1 MIVSTDNRAKK
12 LAKQEG
18 IAYATAL
25 RLTRDQQDDERKRK
39 AHAEMEALFPSLDSL
54 LPEAVSSAC
63 RTMAGN
69 SIGRYVG
76 KNSENWTAGLTFDD
90 VDLPTDILREMV
102 IDVVTPDLDTINW
115 HVDDDPD
122 EQYPG
127 SVEAVTEVTF
137 TGWGRLAAV
146 AGRHDLRLVDPDVDG
161 NAEVTFTSR
170 VRLEWHFVYHPGM
183 NYLDLLYAGA
193 SELMPTN
200 PHY

>member
-1 MIVSTDNRAKK
+1 MSTDNRAKK

-39 AHAEMEALFPSLDSL
+39 TQAELEALFPSLDSL
-54 LPEAVSSAC
+54 LPDAVSSAC

-69 SIGRYVG
+69 SIGRYLG

-90 VDLPTDILREMV
+90 VELPTDILREMV
-102 IDVVTPDLDTINW
+102 IDGVTPDLDTINW
-115 HVDDDPD
+115 DVYHDPD
-122 EQYPG
+122 DQHVG
-127 SVEAVTEVTF
+127 RVDAVTEVTF

-146 AGRHDLRLVDPDVDG
+146 AGRDDLRVVDPNVDG

-170 VRLEWHFVYHPGM
+170 VRLEWHFVYHPGD
-183 NYLDLLYAGA
+183 YLDLTYAGA
-193 SELMPTN
+193 SELVPTN
-200 PHY
+200 PHR